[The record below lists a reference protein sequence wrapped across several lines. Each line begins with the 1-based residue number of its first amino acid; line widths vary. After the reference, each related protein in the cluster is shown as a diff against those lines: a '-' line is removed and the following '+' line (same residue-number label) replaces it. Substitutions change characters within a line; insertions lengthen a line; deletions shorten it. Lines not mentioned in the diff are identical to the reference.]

1 MVYGDDDP
9 QVESNILRETRVG
22 SKLNDENPKKGVI
35 SVPVIINRGEE
46 EYLGRRVIPGDGGMP
61 MTKPL

>member
-1 MVYGDDDP
+1 MWVRGD
-9 QVESNILRETRVG
+9 V
-22 SKLNDENPKKGVI
+22 NDENPKKGVR

-61 MTKPL
+61 MTKPLKKG